1 MFRLNRRRH
10 PLLSPDPRTFFLL
23 FAFLLLFSVSCRLKD
38 SPVYLFPPGLRY
50 VKDPSVVIPAV
61 DQYVN
66 RPPKLPVYRDASGN
80 LADGW
85 TMRYVN
91 TRRFSSDKSA
101 WVYCRISDLALSH
114 TMLSSRG
121 SLFFRIWPV
130 DTTLVLESYQGD
142 AVPRKKA
149 KLFEIVVMKKI
160 NHSQRDRATLFYP
173 AKWSYSRYTPEGE
186 LSLTPEK
193 VVECHRC
200 HNIAF
205 ELTGDLVFSLFQ

>member
-10 PLLSPDPRTFFLL
+10 PLLSPGRRTFFLL
-23 FAFLLLFSVSCRLKD
+23 FAFILLFSVSCRLKD
-38 SPVYLFPPGLRY
+38 SPVYLSPPGLRY

-66 RPPKLPVYRDASGN
+66 HP
-80 LADGW
+80 W

-101 WVYCRISDLALSH
+101 WVYCRISDLDLSH

-121 SLFFRIWPV
+121 SFSFRIWPV
-130 DTTLVLESYQGD
+130 DTTLVLESYEGD
-142 AVPRKKA
+142 AAPRKKA

-160 NHSQRDRATLFYP
+160 NHSQRYRAALFYP
-173 AKWSYSRYTPEGE
+173 ANAGKSCGVPSMPQH
-186 LSLTPEK
+186 
-193 VVECHRC
+193 C
-200 HNIAF
+200 F
-205 ELTGDLVFSLFQ
+205 